1 MCVQC
6 LGSSPLKLDACSMA
20 SCKGIN
26 SQSFKEY
33 VEGRGIDYGSESVWE
48 GFEFVLGGEK

>member
-1 MCVQC
+1 
-6 LGSSPLKLDACSMA
+6 MA